1 MASLRKVTDAA
12 AIHAVITDPWIAAK
26 VRHDHREPGYIDHP
40 DVEYLGCYDGEELAG
55 VFMLIH
61 DYIEVGM
68 HAYIR
73 KPWTRFGREWGRAA
87 IDHAFARDTVQR
99 ITAPVIEGLE
109 SAANYCRK
117 LGFRDEG
124 FQRNAIQKGGR
135 LVGIHLLGMT
145 REDWHERT
153 R

>member
-26 VRHDHREPGYIDHP
+26 VRHDHREPGYIEHP

-61 DYIEVGM
+61 DYVEVTI

-73 KPWTRFGREWGRAA
+73 REWTRYGREWGRLALS
-87 IDHAFARDTVQR
+87 HAFSNSSIQR
-99 ITAPVIEGLE
+99 VTAPIAEGLE
-109 SAANYCRK
+109 SVVNYCRK
-117 LGFRDEG
+117 LGFVYEG
-124 FQRNAIQKGGR
+124 FQRQAIQKDGR

-145 REDWHERT
+145 REEWHGHH
-153 R
+153 